1 MSTAGNLGKGFGKS
15 IAFGIN
21 KSLKNK
27 LPAVYDIANDQ
38 NKEFVANIKNTLVNL
53 ARL

>member
-27 LPAVYDIANDQ
+27 IICNCDV
-38 NKEFVANIKNTLVNL
+38 E
-53 ARL
+53 